1 MRSPMARSSSG
12 FLLPETGLC
21 ADAPVTQGRAR
32 PRLRSLG
39 AILFAAGLLM
49 PVARAFALWD
59 DKLQLFAEE
68 KLTHDDNIFRISKDL
83 DPEGD
88 TYRTTSLGF
97 NLDAPV
103 SRQRFQVDY
112 TWYATRFNRSPDL
125 DFDGRDA
132 RATWVWQLGNDA
144 SGQLG
149 YAETS
154 TLTSFAFTQSRT
166 LDRLE
171 TQQPFFN
178 AAYLVTPRWRLQ
190 AGIRGLAQ
198 RNGDPQRQKF
208 DVNVRY
214 TDV

>member
-21 ADAPVTQGRAR
+21 ADAPVTQDRAR

-39 AILFAAGLLM
+39 AIFFAAGLLM
-49 PVARAFALWD
+49 PVTRAFALWD

-68 KLTHDDNIFRISKDL
+68 KVTHDDNIFRISKDL
-83 DPEGD
+83 DPATVIVSSSKGD

-112 TWYATRFNRSPDL
+112 TWNATRFNHTHEL
-125 DFDGRDA
+125 DFDGYDA
-132 RATWVWQLGNDA
+132 RAIWLWQLGNDL

-149 YAETS
+149 YAETFS
-154 TLTSFAFTQSRT
+154 LASFAYIQQTRT
-166 LDRLE
+166 PDPLKTRQASLK
-171 TQQPFFN
+171 
-178 AAYLVTPRWRLQ
+178 AAWLV
-190 AGIRGLAQ
+190 
-198 RNGDPQRQKF
+198 
-208 DVNVRY
+208 
-214 TDV
+214 

>member
-68 KLTHDDNIFRISKDL
+68 KVTHDGNIFRISKDL

-103 SRQRFQVDY
+103 SRQRFQMGY
-112 TWYATRFNRSPDL
+112 TWNATRYIDSPISTPTATTRGRS
-125 DFDGRDA
+125 GCGSS
-132 RATWVWQLGNDA
+132 ATTQAA
-144 SGQLG
+144 SL
-149 YAETS
+149 
-154 TLTSFAFTQSRT
+154 
-166 LDRLE
+166 
-171 TQQPFFN
+171 
-178 AAYLVTPRWRLQ
+178 
-190 AGIRGLAQ
+190 GIRKPPHWHHLRSHKAGPPIASRHSKPSSMLPIWLHRAGGS
-198 RNGDPQRQKF
+198 RRG
-208 DVNVRY
+208 
-214 TDV
+214 